1 MEPVHPE
8 APLNLFI
15 SFSAIHTWVY
25 MFSSSKFKFQK
36 MSLALDLGPAHGA
49 VVWSL
54 SFFHVHLTRSSELF
68 LVLKN
73 QNGVHRSVQ
82 DMVESNG
89 RPLKSSRLK

>member
-25 MFSSSKFKFQK
+25 MFSSSKF
-36 MSLALDLGPAHGA
+36 MGPAHGA

-54 SFFHVHLTRSSELF
+54 SFMFISLGPQNSSWC
-68 LVLKN
+68 
-73 QNGVHRSVQ
+73 
-82 DMVESNG
+82 
-89 RPLKSSRLK
+89 